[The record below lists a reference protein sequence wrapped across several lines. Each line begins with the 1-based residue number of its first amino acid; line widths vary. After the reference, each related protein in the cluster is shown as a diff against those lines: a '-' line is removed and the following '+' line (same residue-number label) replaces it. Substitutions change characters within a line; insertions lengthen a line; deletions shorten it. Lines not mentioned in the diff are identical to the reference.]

1 MSSPP
6 KALRATKVSVTKPVK
21 KRSKS
26 SSGLV
31 RARSRRGLM
40 ARCSSWLAKRVEAT
54 ATSPEPRPVKVSSN
68 LLRRSPPVPPRGRL
82 VPWSS
87 VPSVYRHYF
96 LGTHHFNLA
105 AVDPLLGPVVL
116 SIKFDLEATSNL
128 VLLRLPYGAFML
140 EVMGAPPKS
149 SLTLARLVC
158 PALAI
163 TTFTPLLNPSTSLLL
178 ANNYRGTA
186 TLYRKLTDE
195 SICEEDTLPRPCC
208 VPTISTPSK
217 RSRKLSTTSTE
228 FSFSCFNASNEEL
241 DQGEDEE
248 NYDVPDNQ
256 AVSLLEPYPSVS
268 QLGDCSTAT
277 SSGRL
282 TEGDWGSDY
291 QLLLSHPPSPS
302 ESTTPFSTLS
312 STISSSSPHLQPVQ
326 KSEHCNQNLISMMA
340 KLSTEEDFNHWA
352 ALTKEL
358 QYLEEEV
365 GALRSATSKLNAEAE
380 IIRIRLG
387 EPSRQTTEG

>member
-1 MSSPP
+1 
-6 KALRATKVSVTKPVK
+6 
-21 KRSKS
+21 
-26 SSGLV
+26 
-31 RARSRRGLM
+31 
-40 ARCSSWLAKRVEAT
+40 
-54 ATSPEPRPVKVSSN
+54 
-68 LLRRSPPVPPRGRL
+68 
-82 VPWSS
+82 
-87 VPSVYRHYF
+87 
-96 LGTHHFNLA
+96 
-105 AVDPLLGPVVL
+105 
-116 SIKFDLEATSNL
+116 
-128 VLLRLPYGAFML
+128 ML

-195 SICEEDTLPRPCC
+195 RICEEDTLPRPCC

-217 RSRKLSTTSTE
+217 RSRKPSTTSTE

-241 DQGEDEE
+241 DQGVDEE
-248 NYDVPDNQ
+248 NYDVPENQ
-256 AVSLLEPYPSVS
+256 PVSLLEPYPSVS

-312 STISSSSPHLQPVQ
+312 STLSSSSPHLQPSQ

-358 QYLEEEV
+358 QYLE
-365 GALRSATSKLNAEAE
+365 ARQLLFRRSIKSKDISGRSWCSKERHVEAE
-380 IIRIRLG
+380 RRG
-387 EPSRQTTEG
+387 RNNSHKVGRTFEADYRGVVRK